1 MASVYNFDPT
11 GTSGAN
17 RINNE
22 QHVITAVNFRDYHYV
37 IPKFAPFFENNFTI
51 RIQFPDGATRTLI
64 KGQDYYLSNQF
75 IDASRACA
83 KPIYGSISFLDTS
96 LYGIL
101 SISYNTVGGI
111 WNITPQEITRI
122 LAEELRNPRTTTWE
136 QITYLPQRFPVIDH
150 EWDLVDM
157 TGAKDIVESVDGV
170 RDAILAANGGGITSH
185 VADMANPHS
194 VTKAQVGLGNVQN
207 YGIATVLQAQ
217 AGTANNAYMTPL
229 RTADAINTLAGNLV
243 NTHEVRKDNPHSV
256 TKAQV
261 GLGSVQNY
269 PVATDTE
276 ARDGTATNRY
286 MTPALTTA
294 ALESTRSDLTNH
306 ANNKL
311 NPHNVT
317 KDQVGLFNVENYKI
331 ATEQEARAGLLND
344 RYMTPL
350 RSMQLCREFVANAL
364 GEHASRVDNPHQ
376 VSKDQVGLMY
386 VQNYPIAS
394 SVEAKAGTANDR
406 YMTPLRTVEL
416 CREFVTTQLDGH
428 ATLTNNPHG
437 VTKAQVGLGSVQ
449 NYPVATTAE
458 AQAGTAVD
466 RYMTALMTSA
476 AISAQALTPLND
488 HVTNQNNPHGVTK
501 AQVGLGSVQNYA
513 VATTAEAQSGI
524 ATNRYMT
531 PLRVAEAIAALSVP
545 ATHMTDYNNPHRT
558 TAEDVGA
565 YSSAQV
571 DLLLANYV
579 GRGDLWVAGKSKAA
593 FITEVLSGT
602 AANADKVY
610 GLNYAELTEN
620 LRQTYLLNFAS
631 THHVFSKDK
640 ATTPD
645 PVAVPYYW
653 LELGRVRAIAK
664 ADTGSTMSIDI
675 TAPDTY
681 WFVTGGHKQQAT
693 QATNLASGSPS
704 YMLHIK
710 NATAGGTHTL
720 GVTRLTGSADSD
732 VKFGRVFDTE
742 SNELVIYARVS
753 YGYND
758 LQLTRITSVAND
770 SFVDEVIP
778 LDAEPAGITYATTV
792 AYATT
797 TTVTSLTNRVTT
809 AEQGIATLN
818 TAAQTA
824 QQGIATLNS
833 AMQTAQS
840 DINNLESTVG
850 TINQSITGINNT
862 LSTIT
867 GTTIPNLDQRLVAIE
882 NLLNSITVG

>member
-217 AGTANNAYMTPL
+217 AGTANNVYMTPL

-243 NTHEVRKDNPHSV
+243 NTHEARKDNPHSV

-269 PVATDTE
+269 PVATDAE
-276 ARDGTATNRY
+276 ARDGVAVNRY

-294 ALESTRSDLTNH
+294 ALESTRTDLANH
-306 ANNKL
+306 VNNKL
-311 NPHNVT
+311 NPHGVT
-317 KDQVGLFNVENYKI
+317 KEQVGLFNVENYKI

-364 GEHASRVDNPHQ
+364 DDHASRIDNPHS
-376 VSKDQVGLMY
+376 VTKDQVGLMY
-386 VQNYPIAS
+386 VQNYPVAS

-428 ATLTNNPHG
+428 ATLTNNPHQ
-437 VTKAQVGLGSVQ
+437 VTKDQVGLGFVQ

-458 AQAGTAVD
+458 AQAGTATD

-476 AISAQALTPLND
+476 AISSQALTPLND
-488 HVTNQNNPHGVTK
+488 HVTNQTNPHNVTK
-501 AQVGLGSVQNYA
+501 AQVGLSSVQNYGI
-513 VATTAEAQSGI
+513 ATTAEAQSGSV
-524 ATNRYMT
+524 TNKYMT

-565 YSSAQV
+565 YSTAQV
-571 DLLLANYV
+571 DLLLTNYV
-579 GRGDLWVAGKSKAA
+579 GRNDLWVAGKSKAA
-593 FITEVLSGT
+593 FIAEVLSGT
-602 AANADKVY
+602 ANNADNVY
-610 GLNYAELTEN
+610 GLDYTQLTEN
-620 LRQTYLLNFAS
+620 LRQSYLLNFAS
-631 THHVFSKDK
+631 THRVLSRDK
-640 ATTPD
+640 STTPD

-664 ADTGSTMSIDI
+664 ADTGSATSIDV

-681 WFVTGGHKQQAT
+681 WFVTGGHKQGTT
-693 QATNLASGSPS
+693 QAVNLATASPG
-704 YMLHIK
+704 YILQIK
-710 NATAGGTHTL
+710 NATSGGTHTL
-720 GVTRLTGSADSD
+720 NVTRLTGAADSD
-732 VKFGRVFDTE
+732 VKFGRVFDTD

-770 SFVDEVIP
+770 SFVDEAIP
-778 LDAEPAGITYATTV
+778 LEEEPTGITYATAV

-797 TTVTSLTNRVTT
+797 TTVMTLTNRVTT
-809 AEQGIATLN
+809 AEQAIT
-818 TAAQTA
+818 
-824 QQGIATLNS
+824 TLNS
-833 AMQTAQS
+833 SMQAAQG
-840 DINNLESTVG
+840 DITNLDSAVN

-862 LSTIT
+862 LQTIT
-867 GTTIPNLDQRLVAIE
+867 GTTIPNLDQRLTAIE
-882 NLLNSITVG
+882 TLLNSITVE